1 MSERRKT
8 TTTTTTTA
16 WDEWVK
22 HPASE
27 RASVRF
33 LALRWM
39 PPLSCPYPTP
49 TQTPT
54 SQFNM
59 QLYQDTWHPQIGSP
73 VTCSAS
79 IFGIVSNRP
88 RNSSHSPLYLN
99 GCVRER
105 EREGLKKRVWMRI
118 IFIFGFKFYL
128 WDIELNC
135 IYIRIL
141 NLLIAYLLLIS
152 SISHPINNSFPN
164 LLILQFQLQLDP
176 PWYSLIRLG

>member
-1 MSERRKT
+1 MSETSSER
-8 TTTTTTTA
+8 
-16 WDEWVK
+16 
-22 HPASE
+22 ASE
-27 RASVRF
+27 RAFPCV
-33 LALRWM
+33 ALDAPIVLSISNSNSNSHFSIQHATLPGHVA
-39 PPLSCPYPTP
+39 PPDWQSR
-49 TQTPT
+49 
-54 SQFNM
+54 NM
-59 QLYQDTWHPQIGSP
+59 QRQHIRYRFKQAEEFFSFSTLSQW
-73 VTCSAS
+73 VCK
-79 IFGIVSNRP
+79 
-88 RNSSHSPLYLN
+88 
-99 GCVRER
+99 RER
-105 EREGLKKRVWMRI
+105 ERERLKKRVWMRI